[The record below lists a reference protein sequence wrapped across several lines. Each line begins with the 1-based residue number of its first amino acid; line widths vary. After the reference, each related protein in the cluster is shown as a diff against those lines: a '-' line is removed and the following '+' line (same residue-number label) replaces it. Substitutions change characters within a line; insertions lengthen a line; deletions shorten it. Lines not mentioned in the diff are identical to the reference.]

1 MPLADSEYGL
11 MMRAAPS
18 PVLVVGSNGDLLEL
32 NEAAELVFSTARPGL
47 ALDGVVPSWLAQA
60 HRENARRPV
69 RGVIAGRNFRAHGTQ
84 LGDAVA
90 WWLLDDTEEQRTKRL
105 LELERER
112 TAFLAHAS
120 NLLLSSMNLG
130 RCMEITAQLASE
142 CLADAAVVILP
153 PTVNK
158 LTMVWHER
166 GGQVAREVLVAD
178 PATVPGLDIAL
189 RGFPPVPSRWVD
201 PASVADWIIPDGL
214 GPVGSVA
221 VVPLPGQG
229 VPAGALVL
237 LRKSNRAA
245 FSENEEVFARLFAA
259 RAGAAMAAARL
270 YAEQASITEILMRD
284 LVPPQL
290 RNVDGI
296 EFAGGYQPSGA
307 VERVGGDFYDLH
319 PAGRTG
325 GETLL
330 VLGDVCGKGLEAAAM
345 TGKIRNTLHA
355 LLPLANNHQR
365 VLTMLNSALLSSH
378 HTRFATLVFASAVR
392 DGANVRLRLTNAGH
406 LPPLIV
412 RKDGTVEEART
423 QGSLVGVLPTVH
435 ANTAVVH
442 LEPGESCLLYT
453 DGITEARGGPLG
465 DVYFGEQRLKGILA
479 ECAGIPSE
487 AIVERVQMLATQWI
501 GDNHHDDIALVAIT
515 APRHQEAR

>member
-1 MPLADSEYGL
+1 MAEAEYGSVI
-11 MMRAAPS
+11 RAAPS
-18 PVLVVGSNGDLLEL
+18 PVVVVGSDGTLVEL
-32 NEAAELVFSTARPGL
+32 NDAADLVFPTARPGL
-47 ALDGVVPSWLAQA
+47 PLADAVPSWLARA
-60 HRENARRPV
+60 HRESSGQPV
-69 RGVIAGRNFRAHGTQ
+69 RGLIAGRAFQAHATR

-90 WWLLDDTEEQRTKRL
+90 WWLIDETEEQRTKQL
-105 LELERER
+105 LEVERER

-120 NLLLSSMNLG
+120 TLLLSSMNLG

-142 CLADAAVVILP
+142 YLADAAVVILP
-153 PTVNK
+153 PVVNK
-158 LTMVWHER
+158 LTMVWRAR
-166 GGQVAREVLVAD
+166 GGQAVREVLAAD

-189 RGFPPVPSRWVD
+189 RGFPPVPSRWID

-237 LRKSNRAA
+237 LRTSSRAV
-245 FSENEEVFARLFAA
+245 FTENEEVFARLFAA

-270 YAEQASITEILMRD
+270 YAEQANITEILMRD
-284 LVPPQL
+284 LIPPQL
-290 RNVDGI
+290 RHVDGI
-296 EFAGGYQPSGA
+296 EFAGGYQPSGVA
-307 VERVGGDFYDLH
+307 ERVGGDFYDLH
-319 PAGRTG
+319 PAGQAGR
-325 GETLL
+325 ETFI

-355 LLPLANNHQR
+355 LLPLATNHLR

-412 RKDGTVEEART
+412 RKDGTVEEAQT

-435 ANTAVVH
+435 ASTAVVH
-442 LEPGESCLLYT
+442 LEPGESCVLYT

-465 DVYFGEQRLKGILA
+465 DTYFGEQRLKDVLA

-487 AIVERVQMLATQWI
+487 AIVERVQMLAEQWI
-501 GDNHHDDIALVAIT
+501 GDNHHDDIAVVAIT
-515 APRHQEAR
+515 APRHREDR